1 MKHCTYARKHG
12 HEFEFGH
19 MTIIDSG
26 TKQEKREYIPQ
37 GTRPT
42 LDEALAVNQMALK
55 GKPRLGVSYQAP
67 FSWSEL
73 YDPRRDPISAL

>member
-12 HEFEFGH
+12 NEFEFGH
-19 MTIIDSG
+19 MTIVDSG
-26 TKQEKREYIPQ
+26 TKQEKWEYIPL

-55 GKPRLGVSYQAP
+55 GKPRLGVYHHTP

-73 YDPRRDPISAL
+73 YDPRRDPLSAM

>member
-12 HEFEFGH
+12 HEFEFGY
-19 MTIIDSG
+19 MTITDSG

-55 GKPRLGVSYQAP
+55 GKPRLGANHLAP
-67 FSWSEL
+67 FSWSEF
-73 YDPRRDPISAL
+73 YDPHHDPLSAL